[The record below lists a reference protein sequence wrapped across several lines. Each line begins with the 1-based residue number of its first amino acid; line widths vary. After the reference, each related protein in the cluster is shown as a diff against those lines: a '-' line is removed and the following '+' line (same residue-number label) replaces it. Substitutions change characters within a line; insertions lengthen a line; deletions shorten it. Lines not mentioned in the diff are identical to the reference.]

1 MGTLGRLRRDAEQLT
16 ERCDRLEARLDA
28 IEQAMQ
34 DRSQPARKATPAAKA
49 TGRPAS

>member
-28 IEQAMQ
+28 VEAELAS
-34 DRSQPARKATPAAKA
+34 RPQPARKAAPAAKA
-49 TGRPAS
+49 TAKPAS